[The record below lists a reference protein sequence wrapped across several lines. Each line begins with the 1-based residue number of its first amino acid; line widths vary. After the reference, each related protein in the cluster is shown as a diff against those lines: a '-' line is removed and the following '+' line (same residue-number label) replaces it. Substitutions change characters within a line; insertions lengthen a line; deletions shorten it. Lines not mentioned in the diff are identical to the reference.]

1 MHLGLTILANEKTR
15 VCDLIDSH
23 SPCRVCSHILEPEND
38 CGDGNSTE
46 DNMKGN

>member
-38 CGDGNSTE
+38 CGDA
-46 DNMKGN
+46 